1 MFIYFKNLHRV
12 KKMIFYINKIIIKKK
27 NLKIFIKFKIKLFNA
42 GILFNNFFLI
52 LIWW

>member
-27 NLKIFIKFKIKLFNA
+27 NFN
-42 GILFNNFFLI
+42 
-52 LIWW
+52 